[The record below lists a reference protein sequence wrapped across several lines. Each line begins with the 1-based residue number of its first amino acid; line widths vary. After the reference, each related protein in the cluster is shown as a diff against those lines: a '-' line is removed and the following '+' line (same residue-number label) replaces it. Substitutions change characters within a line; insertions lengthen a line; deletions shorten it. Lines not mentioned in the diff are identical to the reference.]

1 MELPP
6 AIVEVLRQM
15 PFVGVMVWIWHSY
28 RKDTLAEIRR
38 LQDRL
43 SEKDEQLREF
53 TLGFEKLS
61 SALELIRER
70 LK

>member
-1 MELPP
+1 MESLAPLLKVLP
-6 AIVEVLRQM
+6 QM
-15 PFVGVMVWIWHSY
+15 PFVMVMVWIWHSY